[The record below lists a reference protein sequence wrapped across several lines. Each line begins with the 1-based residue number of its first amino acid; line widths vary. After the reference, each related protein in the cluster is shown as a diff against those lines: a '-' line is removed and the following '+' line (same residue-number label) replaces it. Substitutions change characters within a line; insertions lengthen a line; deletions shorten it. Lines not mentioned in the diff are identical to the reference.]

1 MRRTDPRSVELIMF
15 NGIVSGLL
23 LAGVFYI
30 SFSVMLFFTQS
41 RMVYYPERHISTTPT
56 AIQLAYRDVV
66 FRAKDGIK
74 LTGWF
79 IPAAKCKGV
88 ILFCHG
94 NAGNISHRLDTIDLF
109 HRLGY
114 STFIFDY
121 RGYGQSEGSP
131 SEEGT
136 YQDVEAAW
144 EYLTKREGIAHSD
157 IIIFGR
163 SLGSSI
169 GAWLTGR
176 ERPAAC
182 ILESSFTS
190 ARDVAATLYPYL
202 PVSILCRYKYDSVQ
216 ALKTAQSPL
225 LFIHSIH
232 DEIIPIKLGRKLF
245 ATAPEPK
252 TFLEIAGDHNSG
264 FILSAK
270 KYENTIRTFL
280 DELKPTTPSSV
291 QK

>member
-1 MRRTDPRSVELIMF
+1 MDITMP
-15 NGIVSGLL
+15 NGILSGLL
-23 LAGVFYI
+23 LAAILYI
-30 SFSVMLFFTQS
+30 SFSATIFFTQT
-41 RMVYYPERHISTTPT
+41 RMVYFPEREIITTPS
-56 AIQLAYRDVV
+56 AIQLPFRDIT
-66 FRAKDGIK
+66 FRAEDGTR

-79 IPAAKCKGV
+79 IPAANPKGV

-121 RGYGQSEGSP
+121 RGYGKSEGSP
-131 SEEGT
+131 SEKGT

-144 EYLTKREGIAHSD
+144 KHLVDTEGMKHSD

-169 GAWLTGR
+169 GAWLAGQ
-176 ERPAAC
+176 EQPAAC

-190 ARDVAATLYPYL
+190 AKDVAATLYPYL
-202 PVSILCRYKYDSVQ
+202 PVSILCRYKYDSEE
-216 ALKTAQSPL
+216 ALKTSRCPL
-225 LFIHSIH
+225 LFIHSTD

-245 ATAPEPK
+245 EASPEPK
-252 TFLEIAGDHNSG
+252 TFIEIEGDHNSG
-264 FILSAK
+264 FLLSSR
-270 KYENTIRTFL
+270 KYEDGIRAFL
-280 DELKPTTPSSV
+280 GSLKTPPPTT
-291 QK
+291 K

>member
-1 MRRTDPRSVELIMF
+1 MEVIMP
-15 NGIVSGLL
+15 NGIVTTLL
-23 LAGVFYI
+23 LAGVLYI
-30 SFSVMLFFTQS
+30 SFSVTLFFTQS
-41 RMVYYPERHISTTPT
+41 RMVYFPGRHIITTPS
-56 AIQLAYRDVV
+56 AINLPYRDVV
-66 FRAKDGIK
+66 FSAEDGTK

-79 IPAAKCKGV
+79 IPAVTSKGV

-109 HRLGY
+109 HRLEY

-131 SEEGT
+131 SEKGT

-144 EYLTKREGIAHSD
+144 KYLTKTEGIPPSD

-169 GAWLTGR
+169 GAWLAGR
-176 ERPAAC
+176 EQPAAC

-190 ARDVAATLYPYL
+190 AKDVAATLYPYL
-202 PVSILCRYKYDSVQ
+202 PVSFLCRYKYDSEE
-216 ALKTAQSPL
+216 ALKTARCPL
-225 LFIHSIH
+225 LFIHSTH

-252 TFLEIAGDHNSG
+252 TFLEITGDHNSG
-264 FILSAK
+264 FILSAQ
-270 KYENTIRTFL
+270 KYKDTIRTFL
-280 DELKPTTPSSV
+280 DGLKPSSPLTD
-291 QK
+291 Q

>member
-1 MRRTDPRSVELIMF
+1 MP
-15 NGIVSGLL
+15 NGIVYALL
-23 LAGVFYI
+23 LAAVLYI
-30 SFSVMLFFTQS
+30 SFSATLFFTQS
-41 RMVYYPERHISTTPT
+41 RIVYYPERHIITTPA
-56 AIQLAYRDVV
+56 AIQIPYQDVV
-66 FRAKDGIK
+66 FSAEDGTK

-79 IPAAKCKGV
+79 IPASTSKGV

-131 SEEGT
+131 SEKGT
-136 YQDVEAAW
+136 YQDVDAAW
-144 EYLTKREGIAHSD
+144 KHLTRTKGISPSD

-169 GAWLTGR
+169 GAWLAGR
-176 ERPAAC
+176 EQPAAC

-202 PVSILCRYKYDSVQ
+202 PVSILCRYKYDSAE
-216 ALKTAQSPL
+216 ALKTVQCPL
-225 LFIHSIH
+225 LFIHSTD
-232 DEIIPIKLGRKLF
+232 DEIIPIQLGRKLY
-245 ATAPEPK
+245 AAAPEPK
-252 TFLEIAGDHNSG
+252 TFVQINGDHNSG

-270 KYENTIRTFL
+270 KYENGIHTFL
-280 DELKPTTPSSV
+280 DGLKPSSPSAG

>member
-1 MRRTDPRSVELIMF
+1 MWRVASRGVEVIMP
-15 NGIVSGLL
+15 NGIFSALL

-30 SFSVMLFFTQS
+30 SFCAILFFSQT
-41 RMVYYPERHISTTPT
+41 RIVYYPERHIITTPS
-56 AIQLAYRDVV
+56 AIQLSYRDVT
-66 FRAKDGIK
+66 FSAEDGTR
-74 LTGWF
+74 LTGWY
-79 IPAAKCKGV
+79 IPAESSKGV

-121 RGYGQSEGSP
+121 RGYGKSEGSP
-131 SEEGT
+131 SEGGT

-144 EYLTKREGIAHSD
+144 NYLVRTEGIANTA

-169 GAWLTGR
+169 GAWLASR
-176 ERPAAC
+176 EQPAAC

-190 ARDVAATLYPYL
+190 AKDVAATLYPYL

-216 ALKTAQSPL
+216 ALKTARCPL
-225 LFIHSIH
+225 LFIHSTD
-232 DEIIPIKLGRKLF
+232 DEIIPFRLGRRLF
-245 ATAPEPK
+245 EAAPEPK
-252 TFLEIAGDHNSG
+252 TFLEIEGDHNAG
-264 FILSAK
+264 FLLSSK
-270 KYENTIRTFL
+270 KYEAGIRTFL
-280 DELKPTTPSSV
+280 DSLKTSFPTARL
-291 QK
+291 